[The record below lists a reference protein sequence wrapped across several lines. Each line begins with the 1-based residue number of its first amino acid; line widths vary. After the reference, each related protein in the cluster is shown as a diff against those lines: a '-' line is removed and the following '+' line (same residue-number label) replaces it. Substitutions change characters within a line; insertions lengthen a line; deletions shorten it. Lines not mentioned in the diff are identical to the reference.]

1 MVPGQYSKL
10 EGKVMKG
17 TSIAASVLA
26 IALIGAGS
34 AKGSLAAA
42 QDGDHVSQTQVK
54 QMARDAHSPE
64 QYKALAHYYDIQ
76 QKNYL
81 KQAADEKQEWERRS
95 QITTSLYAKYPKP
108 ADSARNLY
116 EYYVVKASEAGAL
129 STKYGKLAE
138 PAGSASQQM

>member
-1 MVPGQYSKL
+1 
-10 EGKVMKG
+10 MKG

-34 AKGSLAAA
+34 AKGSVAAA
-42 QDGDHVSQTQVK
+42 QDGNHVSQAQLK

-64 QYKALAHYYDIQ
+64 QYRALAHYYDIQ
-76 QKNYL
+76 QKDFL
-81 KQAADEKQEWERRS
+81 QQAAVEKQEWERRS
-95 QITTSLYAKYPKP
+95 PITTSLYAKYPKP

-116 EYYVVKASEAGAL
+116 EHYVVKASEAGAL

-138 PAGSASQQM
+138 PAGVASQQRM